1 MFDNYRGL
9 LNEVAV
15 RYPMIGQALIHHR
28 NTRGMAMSFRKMP
41 YLVPLYEDLPKMEG
55 ADFRKAVQTGLSELF
70 ICLALYHAGW
80 HGKIVAYILPTFA
93 VRDRFVSQRIN
104 RVLMNSKRYSEL
116 LPKANENARPSLGNN
131 KVKQFGSGTL
141 MFLGSNTQVDFVEF
155 SADSLIIDEFDQ
167 CEPANLAKAKDRLRA
182 SDDPRLY
189 RLGNPTLPNVGV
201 CKLYDES
208 DQRDW
213 FTKCPHCGKWQALDW
228 FVNFV
233 MKNDRGDWVP
243 RSQPD
248 VNVSANIRRASDLNF
263 DSLNVHPVCAK
274 CHQPF
279 QVHGTGE
286 WVARYPSKSRAGYAI
301 SRLNVIGE
309 KNHELYREWIMAQGD
324 INRLSS
330 FYTSVLG
337 RGFEYSGARITADML
352 YSCAEGQDEID
363 YGGGEDYKNE
373 IVSMGIDVGS
383 ALNVVVSLS
392 KDDGDGNAIRDTV
405 LICAV
410 RTFDELRDIMVRYH
424 VDCCVIDSMPETRKA
439 QELRDWAIHEGIVVW
454 LCRFHPTSR
463 VSGETYGRRLNWR
476 NKICTVDRT
485 QIFDATFDE
494 IRNKE
499 RTLPSDMFT
508 VMGFYDQMKA
518 PVRVLDQERSRI
530 IWTEGSNP
538 DHYRCADIYDRIA
551 FDLATMG
558 GTYSTM

>member
-1 MFDNYRGL
+1 MFENYRGL
-9 LNEVAV
+9 LNEVCI
-15 RYPMIGQALIHHR
+15 RYPMLGQAMIHHR
-28 NTRGMAMSFRKMP
+28 NTRGQAMSFQKMP
-41 YLVPLYEDLPKMEG
+41 YLVPLYHELPQMEG

-80 HGKIVAYILPTFA
+80 EGKIVAYILPTFA

-104 RVLMNSKRYSEL
+104 RVLLHSKRYSEL
-116 LPKANENARPSLGNN
+116 LPRANKNSRPGLGNN

-155 SADSLIIDEFDQ
+155 SADTLIIDEFDQ
-167 CEPANLAKAKDRLRA
+167 CDPSNLAKAKDRLRA

-189 RLGNPTLPNVGV
+189 RLGNPTLPNIGV

-213 FTKCPHCGKWQALDW
+213 FTKCPRCNEWQALDW

-233 MKNDRGDWVP
+233 MKNDKGDWVP
-243 RSQPD
+243 RSNPEIQLSKGMGQRGEIDFESISVLPQC
-248 VNVSANIRRASDLNF
+248 L
-263 DSLNVHPVCAK
+263 K
-274 CHQPF
+274 CHENF
-279 QVHGTGE
+279 QIHGTGE
-286 WVARYPSKSRAGYAI
+286 WIAQYPSKTRAGYSI

-309 KNHELYREWIMAQGD
+309 NCNDLYREWLLAQGD
-324 INRLSS
+324 LNRLSS

-337 RGFEYSGARITADML
+337 RGFEYSGARINAEMI
-352 YSCAEGQDEID
+352 YACAEEKDELD
-363 YGGGEDYKNE
+363 YGGGDTYRNE

-383 ALNVVVSLS
+383 ALNVVLS
-392 KDDGDGNAIRDTV
+392 ISKEREGKAIRDTV
-405 LICAV
+405 LVCAV
-410 RTFDELRDIMVRYH
+410 RSFDELKDIMIRFH

-476 NKICTVDRT
+476 SKICTVDRT
-485 QIFDATFDE
+485 QVFDATFDE

-499 RTLPSDMFT
+499 RTLPGDIFT
-508 VMGFYDQMKA
+508 VLGFYDQMKA

-530 IWTEGSNP
+530 IWTEGSHP

-551 FDLATMG
+551 FDLTTMG
-558 GTYSTM
+558 GTYGTM

>member
-1 MFDNYRGL
+1 
-9 LNEVAV
+9 
-15 RYPMIGQALIHHR
+15 MIGQSLIHHR
-28 NTRGMAMSFRKMP
+28 NTRGQPMSFKKMP
-41 YLVPLYEDLPKMEG
+41 YLVPLYDELPKMEG

-104 RVLMNSKRYSEL
+104 RVLLNSKRYASL
-116 LPKANENARPSLGNN
+116 LPRANENARPGLGNN

-167 CEPANLAKAKDRLRA
+167 CDPSNLAKAKDRLRA
-182 SDDPRLY
+182 SDDPRMY

-213 FTKCPHCGKWQALDW
+213 FTKCPACGEWQALDW

-233 MKNDRGDWVP
+233 TKNDKGEWVP
-243 RSQPD
+243 RTNPD
-248 VNVSANIRRASDLNF
+248 LSFGSKGRMTDINF
-263 DSLNVHPVCAK
+263 ESLTVLPQCTK
-274 CHQPF
+274 CHKPF
-279 QVHGTGE
+279 HVHGEGE
-286 WVARYPSKSRAGYAI
+286 WVARYPSKSRAGYSL

-309 KNHELYREWIMAQGD
+309 NCNDLYREWVLAQGD
-324 INRLSS
+324 LNRLSS

-337 RGFEYSGARITADML
+337 RGFEYSGARITAEML
-352 YSCAEGQDEID
+352 YGCAEEQGDID
-363 YGGGEDYKNE
+363 YGGGDDYRNE
-373 IVSMGIDVGS
+373 IVSMGIDVGN
-383 ALNVVVSLS
+383 ALNVLVSVS
-392 KDDGDGNAIRDTV
+392 KEKNGKAMRKTV
-405 LICAV
+405 LVQAV
-410 RTFDELRDIMVRYH
+410 RSFDELKDIMIRFH

-439 QELRDWAIHEGIVVW
+439 QELRDWAMHEGIVVW

-476 NKICTVDRT
+476 SKVCTVDRT

-499 RTLPSDMFT
+499 RTLPGDIFT
-508 VMGFYDQMKA
+508 VLGFYDQMKA

-530 IWTEGSNP
+530 IWTEGRNP

-551 FDLATMG
+551 FDLTTMG
-558 GTYSTM
+558 GTYGTM

>member
-1 MFDNYRGL
+1 MFENYRGL
-9 LNEVAV
+9 LNEVCT
-15 RYPMIGQALIHHR
+15 RFPMIGQALLHHR
-28 NTRGMAMSFRKMP
+28 NTRGQPMSFKKMP
-41 YLVPLYEDLPKMEG
+41 YLVPLYDELPKMEG

-80 HGKIVAYILPTFA
+80 NGKIVAYILPTFG

-104 RVLMNSKRYSEL
+104 RVLMNSKRYSAL
-116 LPKANENARPSLGNN
+116 LPKANEKSRPGLGNN

-167 CEPANLAKAKDRLRA
+167 CEPANLAKANDRLRA

-189 RLGNPTLPNVGV
+189 RLGNPTLPNIGV

-213 FTKCPHCGKWQALDW
+213 FLKCPHCGKWQALDW

-243 RSQPD
+243 RTNPDIDFTKISRIED
-248 VNVSANIRRASDLNF
+248 VNYE
-263 DSLNVHPVCAK
+263 SLNISPQCLK
-274 CHQPF
+274 CKKGF
-279 QVHGTGE
+279 AVHGNGE
-286 WVARYPSKSRAGYAI
+286 WVAQYPSKSRAGYAV

-309 KNHELYREWIMAQGD
+309 NFNHLYREWVIAQGD
-324 INRLSS
+324 LNRLSS

-337 RGFEYSGARITADML
+337 KGFEYSGARISAEMI
-352 YSCAEGQDEID
+352 YACAEGMGELD
-363 YGGGEDYKNE
+363 YGGGKDYKNE

-383 ALNVVVSLS
+383 ALNVVVSIS
-392 KDDGDGNAIRDTV
+392 KEKDGKASRKTV
-405 LICAV
+405 LVQAV
-410 RTFDELRDIMVRYH
+410 RSFDELRDIMIRFH

-439 QELRDWAIHEGIVVW
+439 QELRDWAIHEGIIVW

-476 NKICTVDRT
+476 SKICTVDRT

-499 RTLPSDMFT
+499 RTLPGDIFT
-508 VMGFYDQMKA
+508 VLGFYDQMKA
-518 PVRVLDQERSRI
+518 PVRVLDQEKSRI
-530 IWTEGSNP
+530 IWTEGRNP

-551 FDLATMG
+551 FDLTTMG
-558 GTYSTM
+558 GTYGTM